1 MADGYI
7 SQIKTLDNKVY
18 DFRDQ
23 HLKVYTG
30 SCATPA
36 ATAIKDVTTDGK
48 FTLAKGAVVFVNF
61 SVTNTAAVGDLK
73 LKFNGEAETNAK
85 PIKYL
90 VNGNDPASIP
100 GAGYLRA
107 NQTYMFQYDGTNW
120 VAVLNYYYNSNNFA
134 SMVGHYNNILARKA
148 ITAESL
154 IVGDS
159 TGYEKVASGVTFDLA
174 YPIVWCTANIAA
186 NASNYANMYL
196 QHYDRNIATGAKTGF
211 TSSANKVIYLIVT
224 IDGNI
229 ATIDSNI
236 ITDTLPSTADGKVY
250 ISLGKLGAQSTGAN
264 YFFLYPVHPMFEYKN
279 GKIRTYEAPQDLS
292 EIDGSDDLKAIEAI
306 SGNTGLL
313 KKTAA
318 NTWTLDTNTYSL
330 TSHNHNST
338 YLKLDG
344 SNNMTADVNII
355 AGDTDKFVN
364 FWYNT
369 GKTAGASWRI
379 GMLGSGS
386 SDTNYFV
393 IQSGTSTA
401 SATAWNNVLRI
412 GQNTYNIYIPSTT
425 DSTSTTSGAL
435 TVEGGIGVKG
445 QLTATRLAANGS
457 NTSYNL
463 YVNGNSQFNIG
474 TSDSSADKKV
484 TIQGNNRQLSIGAQG
499 MQAYSTGT
507 TASIL
512 YLQYAGGNLEI
523 GSTSTAS
530 AARNFYGVFDFKSAN
545 GFTYSGIGTASDNT
559 ARPIWFSY
567 NGIVG
572 RPVYDNDFK
581 YNPSTNTLTIGTGTL
596 TASNYSG
603 KAATAGTAD
612 KATAANLTTTAN
624 AVAYYTNT
632 TGTFGYKASANG
644 ALYATAANG
653 ALQWGTLPIAQGGTG
668 KTSAADAWTALGGGA
683 SGKHADSYFIK
694 AITSVANRLVK
705 FTDTSSTVASTGIT
719 VDSSNN
725 LSTSGDY
732 IENAG
737 GRIQYVQLL
746 PGGAWTN
753 YAADTWYRC
762 CKITPKYHY
771 INGIIQFS
779 GEWST
784 GAPTIATVS
793 VQIRNTAANLTL
805 LHCAYV
811 GNIKAVRL
819 VRSDSSWWLD
829 VQVNIQSSGTFGTQT
844 ATFIGNI
851 IATDINTTLTATTDT
866 TAAASTITF
875 STNYLA
881 NTIYKLSN
889 AVSILDT
896 TASTTT
902 ATGALLVSGGAG
914 IGGRVTAQEFNAT
927 RQMVLSAG
935 KVYSNISGSNVLLP
949 AKTTAMYANGIAI
962 ANPGLTAANDVGWIR
977 VLGTAE
983 TDMVLEIATGDDGG
997 SGEQIVARQYNTSNA
1012 IAHEAVLLSK
1022 TGATS
1027 FPVSVTAPSFSGSGA
1042 SLTSLNA
1049 SNLASGTVPVARL
1062 PLATT
1067 SAAGAVKVGSGI
1079 SVSDGTISVT
1089 AANLGLSNAMHFIGI
1104 ATTAITDGGT
1114 EDPTIS
1120 GYSTKTAG
1128 DVVIDK
1134 DTRREYVWSTTNKW
1148 ELLGFDA
1155 SAKYEKTTS
1164 GNTFI
1169 SKITQATDGTVTAE
1183 SRALDTSGTWSGNAA
1198 TATNI
1203 SGTTPTLAAAIESN
1217 EIKVIDLGNSAPESG
1232 KAHRH
1237 AIDFRWYNS
1246 HWAIGNLRTGSSPSA
1261 GFGFSYSSDG
1271 GTTYSNLAI
1280 ISTSGKITATGG
1292 FNGNLT
1298 GNADTAD
1305 ALNDF
1310 VVSKYSIPAAT
1321 GVRIQYPTYAP
1332 VLISVQRAN
1341 SAGRLILLG
1350 GGYGANTIRNDFT
1363 ELVSPSTTNFTW
1375 SIPASDSISNSIEV
1389 MNLSTSGEAQV
1400 VVWSK
1405 GTCTF
1410 TQITALTTTAINR
1423 TLLHSSN
1430 YTNYTVTKTGSGA
1443 SGSWGISVTGT
1454 AANVTGTV
1462 AVDHGGTNA
1471 TTAAGARTNLG
1482 LGSMATETATNYMK
1496 WQTTS
1501 STSTALYNFGAY
1513 CAQNTAAGTGPNG
1526 SNYYNLINI
1535 PYRKAS
1541 GNTKA
1546 DWGWQLGNTTSN
1558 DNRMYY
1564 RTSGDNVWG
1573 DWQTIAHATTSSSN
1587 IGSATQPVYMTST
1600 GVITAGTALGA
1611 SAYHDDS
1618 YFALASH
1625 GTHVT
1630 TATVQSALS
1639 ISSSGSA
1646 TKALTEK
1653 GTFVTFGTSNLTIG
1667 TTATTAMAGNT
1678 TVTNVSISA
1687 DTTTNKEYALVFGTT
1702 ASDGTNPT
1710 AAKTEGLQKN
1720 ITKLYTNPS
1729 TGTLYST
1736 KFCIDEHVTLQY
1748 NTTDSSLEFVF
1759 A

>member
-7 SQIKTLDNKVY
+7 SQIKTPDNKVY

-30 SCATPA
+30 SCITPA
-36 ATAIKDVTTDGK
+36 TTAIKDVTTDGE
-48 FTLAKGAVVFVNF
+48 FILAKGAVVFVNF

-90 VNGNDPASIP
+90 VNGNNPANIP
-100 GAGYLRA
+100 GASYLRA

-120 VAVLNYYYNSNNFA
+120 VALLNYYTYSNDFA
-134 SMVGHYNNILARKA
+134 SRVGHYNNILARKA

-154 IVGDS
+154 IVGDA

-174 YPIVWCTANIAA
+174 YPIVWCTAAVAA
-186 NASNYANMYL
+186 NASNYANMFL

-236 ITDTLPSTADGKVY
+236 ITDTLPSSADGKVY

-292 EIDGSDDLKAIEAI
+292 EIDGADDLKAIEAI

-977 VLGTAE
+977 ALGTAE

-1012 IAHEAVLLSK
+1012 ITHEAVLLDK

-1089 AANLGLSNAMHFIGI
+1089 AANLGLSNALHFIGI
-1104 ATTAITDGGT
+1104 TSTTLTDGSTTATLTAKSTNSLSKTTDFV
-1114 EDPTIS
+1114 D
-1120 GYSTKTAG
+1120 G
-1128 DVVIDK
+1128 DVVMDG
-1134 DTRREYVWSTTNKW
+1134 DQLREYVWSGSTW
-1148 ELLGFDA
+1148 RLLGI
-1155 SAKYEKTTS
+1155 TTS
-1164 GNTFI
+1164 TTYTQPASTATNTWI
-1169 SKITQATDGTVTAE
+1169 AQVSQGTDGKITATTG
-1183 SRALDTSGTWSGNAA
+1183 SLNTSGTWSGTASKA
-1198 TATNI
+1198 T
-1203 SGTTPTLAAAIESN
+1203 TT
-1217 EIKVIDLGNSAPESG
+1217 
-1232 KAHRH
+1232 
-1237 AIDFRWYNS
+1237 
-1246 HWAIGNLRTGSSPSA
+1246 
-1261 GFGFSYSSDG
+1261 
-1271 GTTYSNLAI
+1271 
-1280 ISTSGKITATGG
+1280 
-1292 FNGNLT
+1292 
-1298 GNADTAD
+1298 
-1305 ALNDF
+1305 
-1310 VVSKYSIPAAT
+1310 
-1321 GVRIQYPTYAP
+1321 
-1332 VLISVQRAN
+1332 
-1341 SAGRLILLG
+1341 
-1350 GGYGANTIRNDFT
+1350 ANT
-1363 ELVSPSTTNFTW
+1363 
-1375 SIPASDSISNSIEV
+1375 SDSIYPVGVKSGATTTLLHDTSIT
-1389 MNLSTSGEAQV
+1389 M
-1400 VVWSK
+1400 K
-1405 GTCTF
+1405 GNA
-1410 TQITALTTTAINR
+1410 ITAVTYNSTAASLTSETSTTANTAKYATLTLGNNANVSSTTAHSEGQIVMYSAATQAHTIKGASTTTAYTH
-1423 TLLHSSN
+1423 TLPNNTGLLVSLSSGTAKGSSTKPVYIPN
-1430 YTNYTVTKTGSGA
+1430 TGIVTECSTYAGGTKVTFNGADKGA
-1443 SGSWGISVTGT
+1443 STASFYAPTAGGTAGHVLIGAGTTAAPAWYGGTVMTGT
-1454 AANVTGTV
+1454 AAASWKTAFNGTTDATASNAAAVTI
-1462 AVDHGGTNA
+1462 
-1471 TTAAGARTNLG
+1471 AGG
-1482 LGSMATETATNYMK
+1482 LG
-1496 WQTTS
+1496 
-1501 STSTALYNFGAY
+1501 
-1513 CAQNTAAGTGPNG
+1513 
-1526 SNYYNLINI
+1526 
-1535 PYRKAS
+1535 
-1541 GNTKA
+1541 
-1546 DWGWQLGNTTSN
+1546 
-1558 DNRMYY
+1558 
-1564 RTSGDNVWG
+1564 
-1573 DWQTIAHATTSSSN
+1573 IAK
-1587 IGSATQPVYMTST
+1587 
-1600 GVITAGTALGA
+1600 
-1611 SAYHDDS
+1611 
-1618 YFALASH
+1618 
-1625 GTHVT
+1625 
-1630 TATVQSALS
+1630 S
-1639 ISSSGSA
+1639 II
-1646 TKALTEK
+1646 
-1653 GTFVTFGTSNLTIG
+1653 VG
-1667 TTATTAMAGNT
+1667 TTATITNDT
-1678 TVTNVSISA
+1678 RSPKFTLTVNNA
-1687 DTTTNKEYALVFGTT
+1687 DKAY
-1702 ASDGTNPT
+1702 
-1710 AAKTEGLQKN
+1710 
-1720 ITKLYTNPS
+1720 
-1729 TGTLYST
+1729 
-1736 KFCIDEHVTLQY
+1736 LQY
-1748 NTTDSSLEFVF
+1748 NTTDDSIDFIF
-1759 A
+1759 T